1 MVATDV
7 GGLRHA
13 VEDGQT
19 GILVHDHDP
28 GEWARAL
35 AAILDDED
43 AAAWLGANGAVHAS
57 RFSWDN
63 TAAAT
68 LRAYQ
73 SASVALR
80 RRRGSGDLES
90 KDF

>member
-1 MVATDV
+1 MITM
-7 GGLRHA
+7 
-13 VEDGQT
+13 
-19 GILVHDHDP
+19 P
-28 GEWARAL
+28 SEWAQAL
-35 AAILDDED
+35 SAVLDDEE

-73 SASVALR
+73 SASAMLER
-80 RRRGSGDLES
+80 RNNESGIG
-90 KDF
+90 